1 MDKKRQLLEALK
13 PLELPLKNK
22 EDLANIISDGS
33 DNNDD
38 FIINLGFTSRHAAAE
53 PNEFI
58 NIDLINYC
66 PLTIKKDGVYF
77 NNTIINPLD
86 CKIQLSDTSGNVW
99 ADTNIKWI
107 NTYDITPTS
116 YEGGQTDL
124 FAVIYNIMNLNT
136 NKIIIPC
143 VSSGGYADIDY
154 DNSII
159 KLAPHE
165 AFVSHINNMHISEA
179 AIPEILEFLPNMLNL
194 FDTNKI
200 IWDAYS
206 RGALFLIYDI
216 ETKEIGGYYLAAFN
230 PFVG

>member
-1 MDKKRQLLEALK
+1 MNKKRQVLEALA

-22 EDLANIISDGS
+22 EDIAKIITGGS
-33 DNNDD
+33 NNSDD
-38 FIINLGFTSRHAAAE
+38 FIINLGFTNSHVATE

-58 NIDLINYC
+58 NIDLINYR

-99 ADTNIKWI
+99 TDTNIKWI
-107 NTYDITPTS
+107 TTYNITPTNYDAPS
-116 YEGGQTDL
+116 EDI
-124 FAVIYNIMNLNT
+124 FAVIYNIINLNT

-143 VSSGGYADIDY
+143 VSSEGYADIDY
-154 DNSII
+154 DNSIV

-165 AFVSHINNMHISEA
+165 CGARHINGTYISEA
-179 AIPEILEFLPNMLNL
+179 TIPEILEFLPNMLNL
-194 FDTNKI
+194 VDTNKI
-200 IWDAYS
+200 VWDSYS
-206 RGALFLIYDI
+206 KGVLFLIYDI